1 MQRRPDPPA
10 KPCSHVAG
18 QAGLAMLIA
27 NGCLR
32 HRAARDG
39 AAAIPECGPVGRGP
53 GCGTPAGFAS
63 QAVGHSGVVE
73 ADSPAVAVDSPAA
86 RSVAALL
93 LPEAEI
99 VPFEPRP
106 ELGDLMAW
114 CRAAGRVGV
123 RLVTGQGGA
132 GKTRLAIELARDLR
146 EAGWR
151 ASWVPFGG
159 ELEAAGAAR
168 ESGRPAVLLVDHAE
182 TRADLPQLLA
192 DVAEGTDGPRLRV
205 LLLARGAGEWWEQLI
220 SAADYLPAELLS
232 AERPITLGPLAGGPG
247 RQEVFDHALA
257 KFAARLGAGPPA
269 AKLTLTDPD
278 AVIALVHAA
287 ALLAVLDHL
296 APDGDP
302 RSPRPGDAHPQT
314 GAEPLSGLLRHEAAY
329 WARSAESA
337 GLRLDPGVA
346 RRAVA
351 AACLAGTDPDT
362 GTAELL
368 SRLPDFAGSAER
380 RAEVARWLDG
390 LYPAE
395 RDAEHE
401 PAGWAGS
408 LRPDL
413 IAEHLVAEVLAQEPE
428 LVPGLLA
435 GLAEARAVRALT
447 VLGRAA
453 FTQPGAA
460 EALARALAADPD
472 RLALPAV
479 TVAVETNPAVG
490 DLLAEAVASQPV
502 TAETL
507 ETLASAIPYPS
518 AALAGTAVTVLGR
531 LAGESAE
538 GSAERARWLTKLSTR
553 LTDLGQGEQA
563 LAAIEETVDTRRTLA
578 KAEPE
583 IYAPQLAN
591 ALNNQS
597 KCLANLGRW
606 EEALETIEE
615 TVEIRRA
622 LAEAAPEVYLPNL
635 ATALN
640 NESGCLA
647 EVGWREDALETIDE
661 AVAIR
666 RELVTERP
674 DSYEPDLAMYLNNQS
689 ACLADLGRREDA
701 LAAIDEAVAIRRELA
716 QTQPA
721 EFRPDLATALNDQSL
736 RLADLGRR
744 EDALAAI
751 DEAVA
756 IRRELAQTQPAEFRP
771 DLATALND
779 QSLRLADLGRREDA
793 LAAIDE
799 AVAIRRELA
808 QTQPAE
814 FRPDLATALNNQS
827 TCLADLG
834 RREEALTAV
843 GEATEIYR
851 RLAQARP
858 DTFLPDLAMTL
869 NNQSACLADIG
880 RREEALTAIE
890 EAITTYRRLARA
902 RPDAFLPDLALSLNN
917 QSPRLAE
924 LGRPDEALTA
934 IEEAITI
941 RRALAEAQPD
951 AFLPDLAMSL
961 NNQSGCLAG
970 LGRWAAALTAIE
982 EAILIRRAL
991 AEASP
996 DAFLPDLAMSL
1007 KNLATILSAAGKHA
1021 EAEAARTESAIRDRP

>member
-296 APDGDP
+296 APDSDP
-302 RSPRPGDAHPQT
+302 HSPRPGDAHPQT

-368 SRLPDFAGSAER
+368 SRLPDFAGSAE
-380 RAEVARWLDG
+380 
-390 LYPAE
+390 P
-395 RDAEHE
+395 
-401 PAGWAGS
+401 
-408 LRPDL
+408 
-413 IAEHLVAEVLAQEPE
+413 
-428 LVPGLLA
+428 
-435 GLAEARAVRALT
+435 
-447 VLGRAA
+447 
-453 FTQPGAA
+453 
-460 EALARALAADPD
+460 LARALAADPD

-518 AALAGTAVTVLGR
+518 AA
-531 LAGESAE
+531 
-538 GSAERARWLTKLSTR
+538 
-553 LTDLGQGEQA
+553 
-563 LAAIEETVDTRRTLA
+563 
-578 KAEPE
+578 
-583 IYAPQLAN
+583 
-591 ALNNQS
+591 
-597 KCLANLGRW
+597 
-606 EEALETIEE
+606 
-615 TVEIRRA
+615 
-622 LAEAAPEVYLPNL
+622 
-635 ATALN
+635 
-640 NESGCLA
+640 
-647 EVGWREDALETIDE
+647 
-661 AVAIR
+661 
-666 RELVTERP
+666 
-674 DSYEPDLAMYLNNQS
+674 
-689 ACLADLGRREDA
+689 
-701 LAAIDEAVAIRRELA
+701 
-716 QTQPA
+716 
-721 EFRPDLATALNDQSL
+721 
-736 RLADLGRR
+736 
-744 EDALAAI
+744 
-751 DEAVA
+751 
-756 IRRELAQTQPAEFRP
+756 
-771 DLATALND
+771 
-779 QSLRLADLGRREDA
+779 
-793 LAAIDE
+793 
-799 AVAIRRELA
+799 
-808 QTQPAE
+808 
-814 FRPDLATALNNQS
+814 
-827 TCLADLG
+827 
-834 RREEALTAV
+834 
-843 GEATEIYR
+843 
-851 RLAQARP
+851 
-858 DTFLPDLAMTL
+858 
-869 NNQSACLADIG
+869 
-880 RREEALTAIE
+880 
-890 EAITTYRRLARA
+890 
-902 RPDAFLPDLALSLNN
+902 
-917 QSPRLAE
+917 
-924 LGRPDEALTA
+924 
-934 IEEAITI
+934 
-941 RRALAEAQPD
+941 
-951 AFLPDLAMSL
+951 
-961 NNQSGCLAG
+961 
-970 LGRWAAALTAIE
+970 
-982 EAILIRRAL
+982 
-991 AEASP
+991 
-996 DAFLPDLAMSL
+996 
-1007 KNLATILSAAGKHA
+1007 
-1021 EAEAARTESAIRDRP
+1021 

>member
-622 LAEAAPEVYLPNL
+622 LADAAPEVYLPNL

-814 FRPDLATALNNQS
+814 FRPDLAIALNNQS

-851 RLAQARP
+851 RLAQAGP
-858 DTFLPDLAMTL
+858 DAFLPDLAMTL
-869 NNQSACLADIG
+869 NDQSACLADIG

-890 EAITTYRRLARA
+890 EAITIYRRLARA